1 MSKYIFVEG
10 YFDELLINRIIELE
24 KIRPQLK
31 IIKYSQK
38 KDEKVDSYIFSIRS
52 QGEQFMFIADDDTG
66 NYASSSSR
74 ISELKRRY
82 TRLTDE
88 NIFLAVPQIEGWY
101 ISGLTRKAAKT
112 LKLRELP
119 RADTCTKE
127 KFISIL
133 PNPSDSTLIRS
144 QILELFD
151 IKTASLNSYSF
162 KKFLEKLRQL

>member
-1 MSKYIFVEG
+1 
-10 YFDELLINRIIELE
+10 
-24 KIRPQLK
+24 
-31 IIKYSQK
+31 
-38 KDEKVDSYIFSIRS
+38 
-52 QGEQFMFIADDDTG
+52 MFIADDDTG

-119 RADTCTKE
+119 RADTGTKE

-133 PNPSDSTLIRS
+133 PNPSDGTLIRS

-151 IKTASLNSYSF
+151 IKTASLHSYSF
-162 KKFLEKLRQL
+162 KNFLEKLKQL